1 MMTKE
6 NATVQTP
13 RVSFVQEFL
22 EQLQSAEPRELVRIR
37 DFFSEAFLLF
47 TEEEYFDDG
56 EYRTAWAWKINTIND
71 LCRPMKEL
79 TDTQIDE
86 EIDEALEVL
95 KAHFNSRKEA
105 QHV

>member
-1 MMTKE
+1 MTKE
-6 NATVQTP
+6 NETVQTP

-22 EQLQSAEPRELVRIR
+22 SNLQFADPRELVRVR

-47 TEEEYFDDG
+47 TEDAIFDDS
-56 EYRTAWAWKINTIND
+56 EYRQDWANKINTIND
-71 LCRPMKEL
+71 LCMPMKGL

-95 KAHFNSRKEA
+95 KAHFETRKEA